1 MKITKF
7 NLILML
13 TLFLFTDAFCTAQED
28 KDQGATE
35 LLKYI
40 PSYVPVASKSFQN
53 VSSTFGY
60 RKHPILHKRKFHSGI
75 DIVAPKGTTV
85 MATATGIV
93 VNSSFTKGYGNYIL
107 IKHTSSLKTLYA
119 HLWVNLVKT
128 GDAVVQGQIIGLVGD
143 TGMTTGPHLHY
154 EVHIK
159 DQKID
164 PFILWRQVLDQYS
177 QHKV

>member
-1 MKITKF
+1 
-7 NLILML
+7 ML
-13 TLFLFTDAFCTAQED
+13 TLSLVTDSVCIAQED
-28 KDQGATE
+28 KDQGAVE
-35 LLKYI
+35 LQKYI
-40 PSYVPVASKSFQN
+40 PSYVPITSKSFQN

-60 RKHPILHKRKFHSGI
+60 RKHPVLYKRRFHSGI
-75 DIVAPKGTTV
+75 DIVAPKGAVV
-85 MATATGIV
+85 MATANGIV
-93 VNSSFTKGYGNYIL
+93 ASSSYTKGYGNYIV
-107 IKHTSSLKTLYA
+107 IEHTSSLKTLYA
-119 HLWVNLVKT
+119 HLWVNLIKA

-164 PFILWRQVLDQYS
+164 PLILWRQILNQYS